1 MLTVYSQ
8 LVACEND
15 ALGYITYVF
24 KCLEPNPG
32 FGHNYIMVTR
42 FPNWD
47 HRSLDVGEIGY
58 LTYNEVVAG
67 KDKWFCPE
75 NGQFVPYNYTN
86 IYFVKFV
93 QEKVDSSKKDIII

>member
-15 ALGYITYVF
+15 AMGYITYVF

-47 HRSLDVGEIGY
+47 HRSLDIGELGY
-58 LTYNEVVAG
+58 LSLFLASVS
-67 KDKWFCPE
+67 F
-75 NGQFVPYNYTN
+75 F
-86 IYFVKFV
+86 
-93 QEKVDSSKKDIII
+93 